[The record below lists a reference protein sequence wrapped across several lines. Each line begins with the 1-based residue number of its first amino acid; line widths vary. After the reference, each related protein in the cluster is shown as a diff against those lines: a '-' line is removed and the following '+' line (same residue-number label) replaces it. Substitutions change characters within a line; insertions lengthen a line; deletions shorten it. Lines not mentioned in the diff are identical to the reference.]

1 MKRIY
6 FSFAHRF
13 KIILYNS
20 FAVLNKLYLR
30 QYKVINFIL
39 YIILGIIS
47 YFFLYDLTLN
57 KVIQIFIFTLISF
70 AISMYISDN
79 YTLSKNLFIKLLQK
93 LVFSIMNL
101 SLIVFILDQLNTIKN
116 NSSNLLSR
124 INEAKGQIDRGT
136 DGAYDSLVKIFKG
149 ANELIEMVEK
159 DINAN
164 NYFPGMS
171 DFYQFL
177 DSLSLLHHSSLLHI
191 CIFILLVL
199 TVINIV
205 STLFG
210 NELIKYFKLEEKF
223 PRLSKFFKLR
233 VTLQKYYLMWNVIIL
248 FLCCIVG
255 IGINILIIVYTI

>member
-1 MKRIY
+1 
-6 FSFAHRF
+6 
-13 KIILYNS
+13 
-20 FAVLNKLYLR
+20 
-30 QYKVINFIL
+30 
-39 YIILGIIS
+39 
-47 YFFLYDLTLN
+47 
-57 KVIQIFIFTLISF
+57 
-70 AISMYISDN
+70 MYISDN